1 MVLCRPTVERTVPGV
16 SIGAS
21 WLKSEDTGKA
31 ELVRLIEPSAAAT
44 RAVRAMMP
52 AANFIILL
60 FLPLI

>member
-1 MVLCRPTVERTVPGV
+1 MPGV

-31 ELVRLIEPSAAAT
+31 ELVRLIEPSATAT